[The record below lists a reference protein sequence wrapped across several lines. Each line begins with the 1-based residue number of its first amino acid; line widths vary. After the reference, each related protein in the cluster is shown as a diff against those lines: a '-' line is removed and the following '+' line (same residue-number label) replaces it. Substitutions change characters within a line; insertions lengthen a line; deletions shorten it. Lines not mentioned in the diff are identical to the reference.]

1 MLVQDLINRYKEM
14 VKAIPECRP
23 CVKPAEEVALETIN
37 HLQAN
42 HVRSEQISVLM
53 KSCMV
58 FHRGLVNPNHVS
70 HTIKEWLETQ

>member
-1 MLVQDLINRYKEM
+1 MLVQDLINRYQEM

-23 CVKPAEEVALETIN
+23 CIKLAEEVALETIN

-42 HVRSEQISVLM
+42 HVRTEQIGALM

-58 FHRGLVNPNHVS
+58 FHRGLVNPSHVS
-70 HTIKEWLETQ
+70 RAITEWLETQ